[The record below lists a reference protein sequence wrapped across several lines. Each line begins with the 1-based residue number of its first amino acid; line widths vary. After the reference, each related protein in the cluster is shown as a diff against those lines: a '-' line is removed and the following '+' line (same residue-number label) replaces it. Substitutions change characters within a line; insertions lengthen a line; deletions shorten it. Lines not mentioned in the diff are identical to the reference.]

1 MSKQYAVIGLGKFGF
16 SVATTLAQAG
26 KEVLAVDKDAE
37 PVQEIADLVTYA
49 ARADITDSRVFA
61 SLGISNMDVVIVG
74 ISENMESS
82 ILATLQAKEAGVP
95 LVIAKCMSQMH
106 ANILKK
112 VGADRV
118 VMAESETGIRLG
130 KSLISGG
137 FQDFF
142 LLSDSFSLVELP
154 GWNFRKLPVQRKT
167 AGSAEEI
174 QYQRNRR
181 QGRGRHPC
189 HGQSEDAAPRRGS
202 ADSDRRKQR
211 TCQIDEKQEMRGPF
225 MITSSSNAQVK
236 NIIALNK
243 KAKERREQDVFV
255 AEGWKMFQEAPREWL
270 KKVYVSESGS
280 KMHEIPSDGTEYEV
294 VDDRVFQSMC
304 DTKTPQGVL
313 SVIRMPHYT
322 EEEVMDNGKTPLLMV
337 LEDLQDPGNVGTII
351 RTAEGAGVTG
361 IIMSRGTADI
371 FNPKTIRS
379 TMGSIYRMPFLIV
392 DDAVGFVKGLKA
404 RKICTYAAHLHGVHS
419 YREEDYTKGTAFLIG
434 NEGNGLTDAMAEAA
448 ECLIRIP
455 MEGKVE
461 SLNAAIASAVLM
473 YEAHGQRA

>member
-142 LLSDSFSLVELP
+142 MLSDSFSMVELP
-154 GWNFRKLPVQRKT
+154 VPEEWTGHNLEELDLRKKYSINVIAVKD
-167 AGSAEEI
+167 G
-174 QYQRNRR
+174 
-181 QGRGRHPC
+181 
-189 HGQSEDAAPRRGS
+189 ED
-202 ADSDRRKQR
+202 
-211 TCQIDEKQEMRGPF
+211 I
-225 MITSSSNAQVK
+225 
-236 NIIALNK
+236 
-243 KAKERREQDVFV
+243 
-255 AEGWKMFQEAPREWL
+255 
-270 KKVYVSESGS
+270 
-280 KMHEIPSDGTEYEV
+280 
-294 VDDRVFQSMC
+294 RV
-304 DTKTPQGVL
+304 TV
-313 SVIRMPHYT
+313 
-322 EEEVMDNGKTPLLMV
+322 
-337 LEDLQDPGNVGTII
+337 
-351 RTAEGAGVTG
+351 
-361 IIMSRGTADI
+361 
-371 FNPKTIRS
+371 NPKTLLRAEEV
-379 TMGSIYRMPFLIV
+379 LI
-392 DDAVGFVKGLKA
+392 
-404 RKICTYAAHLHGVHS
+404 
-419 YREEDYTKGTAFLIG
+419 LIGENKELAKLMKTG
-434 NEGNGLTDAMAEAA
+434 NEGTIHDYKQQQCTGKKHYCAEQKSKRTPGAGRFRGGGLENVPGSAAGMAEKSI
-448 ECLIRIP
+448 C
-455 MEGKVE
+455 V
-461 SLNAAIASAVLM
+461 
-473 YEAHGQRA
+473 

>member
-142 LLSDSFSLVELP
+142 VELP
-154 GWNFRKLPVQRKT
+154 VPEAWTGHNLEELDLRKKYSINVIAVKD
-167 AGSAEEI
+167 G
-174 QYQRNRR
+174 
-181 QGRGRHPC
+181 
-189 HGQSEDAAPRRGS
+189 ED
-202 ADSDRRKQR
+202 
-211 TCQIDEKQEMRGPF
+211 I
-225 MITSSSNAQVK
+225 
-236 NIIALNK
+236 
-243 KAKERREQDVFV
+243 
-255 AEGWKMFQEAPREWL
+255 
-270 KKVYVSESGS
+270 
-280 KMHEIPSDGTEYEV
+280 
-294 VDDRVFQSMC
+294 RV
-304 DTKTPQGVL
+304 TV
-313 SVIRMPHYT
+313 
-322 EEEVMDNGKTPLLMV
+322 
-337 LEDLQDPGNVGTII
+337 
-351 RTAEGAGVTG
+351 
-361 IIMSRGTADI
+361 
-371 FNPKTIRS
+371 NPKTLLRAEEV
-379 TMGSIYRMPFLIV
+379 LI
-392 DDAVGFVKGLKA
+392 
-404 RKICTYAAHLHGVHS
+404 
-419 YREEDYTKGTAFLIG
+419 LIG
-434 NEGNGLTDAMAEAA
+434 ENKELA
-448 ECLIRIP
+448 
-455 MEGKVE
+455 K
-461 SLNAAIASAVLM
+461 LM
-473 YEAHGQRA
+473 KNRK

>member
-142 LLSDSFSLVELP
+142 MLSDSFSMVELP
-154 GWNFRKLPVQRKT
+154 VPEAWTGHNLEELDLRKKYSINVIAVKD
-167 AGSAEEI
+167 G
-174 QYQRNRR
+174 
-181 QGRGRHPC
+181 
-189 HGQSEDAAPRRGS
+189 ED
-202 ADSDRRKQR
+202 
-211 TCQIDEKQEMRGPF
+211 I
-225 MITSSSNAQVK
+225 
-236 NIIALNK
+236 
-243 KAKERREQDVFV
+243 
-255 AEGWKMFQEAPREWL
+255 
-270 KKVYVSESGS
+270 
-280 KMHEIPSDGTEYEV
+280 
-294 VDDRVFQSMC
+294 RV
-304 DTKTPQGVL
+304 TV
-313 SVIRMPHYT
+313 
-322 EEEVMDNGKTPLLMV
+322 
-337 LEDLQDPGNVGTII
+337 
-351 RTAEGAGVTG
+351 
-361 IIMSRGTADI
+361 
-371 FNPKTIRS
+371 NPKTLLRAEEV
-379 TMGSIYRMPFLIV
+379 LI
-392 DDAVGFVKGLKA
+392 
-404 RKICTYAAHLHGVHS
+404 
-419 YREEDYTKGTAFLIG
+419 LIG
-434 NEGNGLTDAMAEAA
+434 ENKELAKFMKN
-448 ECLIRIP
+448 R
-455 MEGKVE
+455 K
-461 SLNAAIASAVLM
+461 
-473 YEAHGQRA
+473 